1 MKVYYVGNRYDGCYY
16 VRCYLPL
23 LHNGWDGDLTSM
35 SGTRKDPNTS
45 GRAALDA
52 DVVVFQRPDDP
63 ARVQTI
69 PLLQQLG
76 KKVVFDNDDT
86 YLPNSGVPTTM
97 YWKKGDEI
105 LKRMNENIY
114 NALAQS
120 DLVTTTT
127 EFLAE
132 EYRKINPNVVVLPNM
147 IDPDDW
153 PRPKR
158 NTTSKVRVGL
168 IGSTLS
174 NGDYTLIEPL
184 LHELNTRDD
193 VQLCILGLPRA
204 DLTMQRSIYKKE
216 IDFWNSFDIEWTPFV
231 PQAEYAD
238 AVNDM
243 KLDILLIPRDDSYFN
258 RCKSNIK
265 FLEASMLEI
274 PVIAQGFTDGL
285 SPYQGKNDAAHMRVC
300 ITLEDWRNAVN
311 ELVANKAL
319 RRQMGKSAK
328 AYVRKYYNIHKT
340 AKLWKETYQR
350 MFS

>member
-1 MKVYYVGNRYDGCYY
+1 MNVYYVGNKYDGCYY

-35 SGTRKDPNTS
+35 AGKRKDPNTA
-45 GRAALDA
+45 GRGALA
-52 DVVVFQRPDDP
+52 SEVVVFQRPDDP
-63 ARVQTI
+63 ARVQVI
-69 PLLQQLG
+69 QLLKQAG

-105 LKRMNENIY
+105 LRTMNKNLY
-114 NALAQS
+114 DAMAMA

-127 EFLAE
+127 DFLAD

-158 NTTSKVRVGL
+158 STGDKVRIGL
-168 IGSTLS
+168 VGSTLS
-174 NGDYTLIEPL
+174 NGDYKLIEPL
-184 LHELNTRDD
+184 LHELNARDD
-193 VQLCILGLPRA
+193 VQLCILGLPKKELA
-204 DLTMQRSIYKKE
+204 LQRNIYKPE
-216 IDFWNSFDIEWTPFV
+216 IDFWNQFEIEWTPFV
-231 PQAEYAD
+231 PQYQYAD
-238 AVNDM
+238 ALNEM

-300 ITLEDWRNAVN
+300 ITLNEWRAAVD
-311 ELVANKAL
+311 ELIANKAL
-319 RRQMGKSAK
+319 RRQIGKSAK
-328 AYVRKYYNIHKT
+328 KYVKKHYNIHKT
-340 AKLWKETYQR
+340 AKLWKEAYQR